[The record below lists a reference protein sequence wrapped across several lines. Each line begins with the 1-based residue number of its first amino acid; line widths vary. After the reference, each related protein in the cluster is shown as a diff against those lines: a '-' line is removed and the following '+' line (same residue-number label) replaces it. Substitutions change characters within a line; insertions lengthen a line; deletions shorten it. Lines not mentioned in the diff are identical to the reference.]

1 MFLRVFEKEEKIFC
15 LYTKL
20 REVLVK
26 GLDPIRIVKAN
37 KNLWEIE
44 LFLHEW
50 RINILDFRT
59 EGSVIFTTS

>member
-1 MFLRVFEKEEKIFC
+1 MALAVLIFSEGFVFEKEEKIFC

-20 REVLVK
+20 REVFVK

-44 LFLHEW
+44 LFLHE
-50 RINILDFRT
+50 
-59 EGSVIFTTS
+59 